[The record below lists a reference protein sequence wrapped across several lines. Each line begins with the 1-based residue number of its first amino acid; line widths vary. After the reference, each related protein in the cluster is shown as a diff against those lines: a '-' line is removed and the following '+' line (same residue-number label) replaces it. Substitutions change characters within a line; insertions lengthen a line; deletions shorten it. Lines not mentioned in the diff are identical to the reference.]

1 MCVYFRGIGA
11 GRCPFF
17 IRLNSVPAFNDS
29 DRMCVRLPIVPSGAL
44 PNISPRADTIPAHDT
59 AAANITKSQV
69 DGSTGFDLR
78 GD

>member
-1 MCVYFRGIGA
+1 MCPVAYRSLG
-11 GRCPFF
+11 C
-17 IRLNSVPAFNDS
+17 
-29 DRMCVRLPIVPSGAL
+29 L